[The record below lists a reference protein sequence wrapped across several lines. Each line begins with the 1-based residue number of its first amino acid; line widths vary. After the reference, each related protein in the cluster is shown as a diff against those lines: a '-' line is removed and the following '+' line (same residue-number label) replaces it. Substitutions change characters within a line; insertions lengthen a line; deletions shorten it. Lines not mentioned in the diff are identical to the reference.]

1 MATPDITVEI
11 GFNLGAIPGPTTFV
25 LSDPVKGELDSS
37 FVLGGEL
44 FYDVTD
50 KVRSVSV
57 RRGRSRRLDK
67 SQTGYASVILD
78 NRDRTFDPLYSGSP
92 YAGQIKPRRPI
103 RIGVS
108 GQPVFTGLIEDWN
121 LDYDVSGDSLAST
134 ACVDGF
140 VLLAG
145 AELEGFTATEQTSG
159 ERVAAI
165 LDRTEV
171 AWPAGSRDIEVG
183 SQQLQGDTVD
193 ANTNVLNYLQLVEE
207 SEAGSLFIGADG
219 VLTFKGANTPPAA
232 IVDPIL
238 TDGSPVA
245 VDYDDLTIA
254 YSASAVKYVGLDDD
268 DIAVAYLGIA
278 VEYGTEAL
286 FNRVIV
292 SRLGGTAVAVDD
304 LDSQAEYGVSV
315 LDRSGL
321 LSATDGQV
329 DLIADFL
336 LSKYAEP
343 QVRIREVTVDLGT
356 IDAVPQMVGLEIGD
370 LIRVRYTPNQ
380 IGEQI
385 SQIAIV
391 EGLAHSVSPQR
402 HLMTFALDRITTIPF
417 ELDSD
422 DFGVL
427 DESTLGL

>member
-11 GFNLGAIPGPTTFV
+11 GFNLGAVPGPTTFV
-25 LSDPVKGELDSS
+25 LNDPVKGELDSA

-67 SQTGYASVILD
+67 SQTGSASVILD

-103 RIGVS
+103 RISVS

-121 LDYDVSGDSLAST
+121 LDYDVSGDSLASA

-145 AELEGFTATEQTSG
+145 AELEGFTTTAQTSG

-171 AWPAGSRDIEVG
+171 AWPAGSRDIDTG
-183 SQQLQGDTVD
+183 SQQLQADTVA

-207 SEAGSLFIGADG
+207 SEVGSLFVGADG
-219 VLTFKGANTPPAA
+219 VLTFKAANTPPAA

-245 VDYDDLTIA
+245 VDYNDPAIA
-254 YSASAVKYVGLDDD
+254 YSDPAVKYVGLDDD
-268 DIAVAYLGIA
+268 DIAVGYQGIA
-278 VEYGTEAL
+278 VEYGTETL

-292 SRLGGTAVAVDD
+292 GRASGTAVAVDD
-304 LDSQAEYGVSV
+304 LNSQAEFGVSV

-321 LSATDGQV
+321 LSATDDQV

-356 IDAVPQMVGLEIGD
+356 IDAVPQLVGLEIGD

-391 EGLAHSVSPQR
+391 EGLAHTVTPQQ
-402 HLMTFALDRITTIPF
+402 HLMTFALDRVSTLPF

-422 DFGVL
+422 DWGVL

>member
-11 GFNLGAIPGPTTFV
+11 GFNLGAVPGPTTFV
-25 LSDPVKGELDSS
+25 LNDPVQGELDST

-44 FYDVTD
+44 FYDVTE

-67 SQTGYASVILD
+67 SQTGSASVILD

-92 YAGQIKPRRPI
+92 YAGQVKPRRPL
-103 RIGVS
+103 RIKVS

-121 LDYDVSGDSLAST
+121 LDYDVSGDSVAS
-134 ACVDGF
+134 ASCVDGF

-145 AELEGFTATEQTSG
+145 AELLGFTATAQTSG
-159 ERVAAI
+159 ERVDAI
-165 LDRTEV
+165 LDRAEV
-171 AWPAGSRDIEVG
+171 AWPAGSRNIDTG
-183 SQQLQGDTVD
+183 SQQLQADAVA
-193 ANTNVLNYLQLVEE
+193 ANTNALSYLQLVEE
-207 SEAGSLFIGADG
+207 SEVGSLFIGADG
-219 VLTFKGANTPPAA
+219 VLTFKAANTPPAA

-238 TDGSPVA
+238 TDGSPIA
-245 VDYDDLTIA
+245 VDYNDPTVA
-254 YSASAVKYVGLDDD
+254 YSDAAIKYVGLDDD
-268 DIAVAYLGIA
+268 DIAVAYQGIA
-278 VEYGTEAL
+278 VEYGTETL
-286 FNRVIV
+286 FNRVVV
-292 SRLGGTAVAVDD
+292 SRAAGTAVAVDD

-321 LSATDGQV
+321 LSAADDQV
-329 DLIADFL
+329 DLIANFL
-336 LSKYAEP
+336 LNKYAEP

-356 IDAVPQMVGLEIGD
+356 IDAVPQLVGLEIGD

-391 EGLAHSVSPQR
+391 EGLAHNVTPQQ
-402 HLMTFALDRITTIPF
+402 HLMTFALDRITTLPF
-417 ELDSD
+417 ELDSI